1 MQWLLVNLPCRLLAR
16 DVKNPVIPMLYLLSK
31 AKNAKQSDRH
41 HSSSNK
47 ESTFV
52 LHRTRNFALH
62 TIRTPTCEGWTNSR
76 RNSPPLWWRNRSWRG
91 YNSHY
96 PPPPPP
102 PASHLLGSGKECI
115 ELQTFTGGAAG
126 LAWHTTTGA
135 PPGSAVWC
143 LLMQRERATF
153 TGSSSSSINLLYFR
167 YTQSFILP
175 AFFEQFQSARIAC

>member
-1 MQWLLVNLPCRLLAR
+1 MRSKVIVITVVVIKRALLFYIEPGTSHFIRSEFQLAR
-16 DVKNPVIPMLYLLSK
+16 VERTLGGTPRR
-31 AKNAKQSDRH
+31 SDEETEADAVTTATIH
-41 HSSSNK
+41 H
-47 ESTFV
+47 
-52 LHRTRNFALH
+52 HH
-62 TIRTPTCEGWTNSR
+62 HHQHP
-76 RNSPPLWWRNRSWRG
+76 
-91 YNSHY
+91 
-96 PPPPPP
+96 
-102 PASHLLGSGKECI
+102 HLLGSGKECI

-175 AFFEQFQSARIAC
+175 AFFEQFQSARTAC